1 MDEEEAIL
9 MVELKGLPNPDLIHK
24 CINVSILGVDTPE
37 PILQLDSN
45 VFRGVYEDIPGT
57 FMIFAPTDGEQQL
70 SYLCKTSKKLS
81 MTKVILQE
89 KTSQHQDE
97 GPSSDHPNETTQ

>member
-1 MDEEEAIL
+1 
-9 MVELKGLPNPDLIHK
+9 MVRHK
-24 CINVSILGVDTPE
+24 VVHLHIWLVIRQTV
-37 PILQLDSN
+37 
-45 VFRGVYEDIPGT
+45 VY
-57 FMIFAPTDGEQQL
+57 AGEQQL